1 MYIERKKAGVRWSV
15 HFQLVLW
22 LQVTSC
28 CGWWGGGFGSEEVGS
43 PSQSAAGFG
52 GELAASSLRG
62 KAFIVRLRC
71 LIITFQIQE
80 RKGQIGVL
88 AMLDYHLLWAD
99 ATLLS
104 RWCYGNSCR
113 AWLELRVSLTFPLIF
128 FSVSLSLSV
137 CVALSFSLFMKV
149 TDSSVKRSNGTAGCM
164 IARKNLKELQ
174 TCISHLRELGHT
186 SAELLNQVRS
196 HYIRAVCQR
205 V

>member
-128 FSVSLSLSV
+128 FSVSLSL
-137 CVALSFSLFMKV
+137 CLCGSLFLSLYEG
-149 TDSSVKRSNGTAGCM
+149 DRLICEA
-164 IARKNLKELQ
+164 
-174 TCISHLRELGHT
+174 
-186 SAELLNQVRS
+186 
-196 HYIRAVCQR
+196 
-205 V
+205 